1 MNKEI
6 LFNKFTSFVKDLNE
20 VFGQKTKSIKMY
32 NIVLQKLIELREEG
46 KDISEKISQHTSI
59 LESFLKDNKDAIIN
73 QDVSLIVSKQ
83 VKYSDSIYIDI
94 DMVLHHS
101 EEKTAIWK
109 HLLFLVSVCE
119 PDSKAHETLN
129 KLLKDDSEESR
140 LIKSIASKLESP
152 DIMEKLGSQN
162 LSSNPF
168 DMMQTLSSSG
178 IMDSIMSGVSGD
190 ISKVNPKKLLGTM
203 RNMLDAIA
211 SQIDEGEDTSEA
223 KV

>member
-59 LESFLKDNKDAIIN
+59 LENFLKDNKDAIIN

>member
-1 MNKEI
+1 MNREI
-6 LFNKFTSFVKDLNE
+6 LFNKFTSFVRDLNE

-32 NIVLQKLIELREEG
+32 NIVLQKLVELRDEG
-46 KDISEKISQHTSI
+46 KDISDKVLQHTTI
-59 LESFLKDNKDAIIN
+59 LEKFLRENKDAILK

-83 VKYSDSIYIDI
+83 IKYSDSIYIDI

-109 HLLFLVSVCE
+109 HLLFLESVCE
-119 PDSKAHETLN
+119 PESKAHETLN
-129 KLLKDDSEESR
+129 KLLQDDSEESK
-140 LIKSIASKLESP
+140 LIKNIASKLESP
-152 DIMEKLGSQN
+152 DIMDKLGSQN
-162 LSSNPF
+162 LSANPF
-168 DMMQTLSSSG
+168 DMMQTLTSSG
-178 IMDSIMSGVSGD
+178 IMDSIMGGVSGD

-211 SQIDEGEDTSEA
+211 SQIDEGEETSES

>member
-1 MNKEI
+1 MNNEI

-32 NIVLQKLIELREEG
+32 NIVLQKLIELKEEG
-46 KDISEKISQHTSI
+46 KDISDKVSQHTTI
-59 LESFLKDNKDAIIN
+59 LEKFLKDNRDAIIN

-83 VKYSDSIYIDI
+83 IKYSESIYIDI

-101 EEKTAIWK
+101 EEKSAIWK
-109 HLLFLVSVCE
+109 HLLFLDSVCD

-129 KLLKDDSEESR
+129 KLLQDDTEESR
-140 LIKSIASKLESP
+140 LIKNIASKLESP
-152 DIMEKLGSQN
+152 DIMGKLSSQN

-168 DMMQTLSSSG
+168 DMMQTLTSSG

-211 SQIDEGEDTSEA
+211 SQIDEGTE
-223 KV
+223 